1 MYFYSIQKRL
11 KHISAVLC
19 FLILVAAA
27 ISCTNAERPKREPM
41 TILIES
47 KSTKTTIPIEV
58 EPAVTAQEQERGFM
72 NRNEIPDGTGMIFV
86 FKRDQKLR
94 FWMKDTPH
102 PLSIA
107 FIDST
112 GRIREIYDMQPFS
125 LDIIASTYSVR
136 YALEV
141 AQGYF
146 ERAGINAGDKLST
159 ESLERL
165 KAAAE

>member
-1 MYFYSIQKRL
+1 MYFYFIRKSL
-11 KHISAVLC
+11 KYSTLAVC
-19 FLILVAAA
+19 IFIFAAA
-27 ISCTNAERPKREPM
+27 AVSCTDSERPKAAP
-41 TILIES
+41 INIES
-47 KSTKTTIPIEV
+47 KKTGNYIQLNV
-58 EPAVTAQEQERGFM
+58 ETAITAQEQQRGFM
-72 NRNEIPDGTGMIFV
+72 HRKEIPDGTGMIFIY
-86 FKRDQKLR
+86 KRDEKLR

-125 LDIIASTYSVR
+125 LDITASTYSVR

-146 ERAGINAGDKLST
+146 ERAGINAGDTLST
-159 ESLERL
+159 ESLEYL
-165 KAAAE
+165 KATIE

>member
-1 MYFYSIQKRL
+1 MYFYSIRKNF
-11 KHISAVLC
+11 KHLATVIC
-19 FLILVAAA
+19 FLFFTAKVL
-27 ISCTNAERPKREPM
+27 SCTGAERPKAASI
-41 TILIES
+41 TISIES
-47 KSTKTTIPIEV
+47 KKTGTAIPINV
-58 EPAVTAQEQERGFM
+58 ETAVTAQEQQRGFM
-72 NRNEIPDGTGMIFV
+72 NRKEIPDGTGMIFI
-86 FKRDQKLR
+86 FKRDEKLR

-112 GRIREIYDMQPFS
+112 GRIREIYDMTPFS
-125 LDIIASTYSVR
+125 LDITASTHSVR

-146 ERAGINAGDKLST
+146 ERAGIDTGDSLNT

-165 KAAAE
+165 KAVTQ